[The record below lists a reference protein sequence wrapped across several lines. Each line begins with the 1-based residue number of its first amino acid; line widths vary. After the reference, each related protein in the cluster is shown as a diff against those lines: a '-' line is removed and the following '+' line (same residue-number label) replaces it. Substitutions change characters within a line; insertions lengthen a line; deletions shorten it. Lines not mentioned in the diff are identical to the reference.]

1 MKEMQRSPL
10 VARTLFDPTLCGM
23 CCLISGPKEGFMYD
37 VFDTC
42 NLLSYYKYTIDTFS
56 VSVFNGLLHA
66 ITRQGIETY
75 TVRIYAAASDWIR
88 KHAAEDVQVDEHQG
102 EEQSVVSNFGGQE
115 ENFGEVFDGKKKS
128 DEDLERRDAEDLVV
142 DSRSSLASAS
152 GCTRSEE
159 LLETVEVNQEL
170 KESVEQDYC
179 EPCVTENMPSTATAF
194 TPTLSCADNPDATDT
209 ASSIKSTKLC
219 GDEAPPA
226 GYKEAKPSP
235 PDIKWT
241 VDNSGRT
248 LVRFT
253 SRSKTSLHRGAMTGD
268 MKQFEESE
276 QSSDGTDG
284 EYDTEIKCT
293 RTFTISSSMNRYTST
308 GAKVSDAVY
317 QAAVIKLSS
326 NNGWPLPVFDLKSL
340 RQV

>member
-1 MKEMQRSPL
+1 MQRSPL

-42 NLLSYYKYTIDTFS
+42 NLLSYYKYTIDTVS

-88 KHAAEDVQVDEHQG
+88 KHATEDVQVDEHQG

-115 ENFGEVFDGKKKS
+115 ENFGEVFDDKKKS
-128 DEDLERRDAEDLVV
+128 DEDLERR
-142 DSRSSLASAS
+142 SSLASAP
-152 GCTRSEE
+152 GCTQSEE

-170 KESVEQDYC
+170 KESVEQDC
-179 EPCVTENMPSTATAF
+179 SEPCVTENMPSTATAF
-194 TPTLSCADNPDATDT
+194 TPTISCADNPDAIDT
-209 ASSIKSTKLC
+209 ASSNKSTKLS
-219 GDEAPPA
+219 GDEVPPV

-253 SRSKTSLHRGAMTGD
+253 SRSKTSLHRGAMTSD
-268 MKQFEESE
+268 MKQFEESGH
-276 QSSDGTDG
+276 SSDGTDG
-284 EYDTEIKCT
+284 VYDTEIKCT